1 MRSAAPAAGGCH
13 LLPEQEEQAALQQE
27 GQEGSVSRGG
37 GRERRGYMGL
47 NNTCIFFKNTV
58 VLLIRMSLIQKD
70 VKQTPQSGSI
80 KKTVMV

>member
-37 GRERRGYMGL
+37 GRERGA
-47 NNTCIFFKNTV
+47 TCDSITFTFFKKHCGAFNKH
-58 VLLIRMSLIQKD
+58 VLITKRC
-70 VKQTPQSGSI
+70 
-80 KKTVMV
+80 